1 MRSGSEKNEKNG
13 MNGNDGIDAEG
24 PPGAHSSHDSHHSP
38 ASHAPGAAHPL
49 IPPRGDPRTL
59 KSFQKAEVVY
69 DFTFRF
75 AHKFLEQG
83 DRTRDQMIQA
93 ARSGKKNLLEGS
105 RLGRTSKEMEI
116 KLTNV
121 AYGSLAELRDDYRD
135 FLCTRDFPVW
145 QKDSKEALFIRKLG
159 KRQPQTY
166 ELYREFMD
174 TRPPLILAN
183 IAICL
188 ICQAMYLID
197 RQLDCLEQDFVEQ
210 GGLREKMT
218 RVRLAY
224 RDGNRGKDRC
234 RPGASASHRSP

>member
-1 MRSGSEKNEKNG
+1 MKTEPGKHGKNR
-13 MNGNDGIDAEG
+13 NDGKCPESHISSQDS
-24 PPGAHSSHDSHHSP
+24 HSSHTFHQTKTR
-38 ASHAPGAAHPL
+38 HPL
-49 IPPRGDPRTL
+49 IPPRGDPTTL

-69 DFTFRF
+69 DFTYRF
-75 AHKFLEQG
+75 AHKFLERK
-83 DRTRDQMIQA
+83 DCTIDQMIQA

-135 FLCTRDFPVW
+135 FLCAREYPVW
-145 QKDSKEALFIRKLG
+145 EKDSKEALFVREFG

-166 ELYREFMD
+166 ELYREFME
-174 TRPPLILAN
+174 TRPPWILAN

-188 ICQAMYLID
+188 ISQAMYLID
-197 RQLDCLEQDFVEQ
+197 RQLDRLERDFVAQ

-224 RDGNRGKDRC
+224 RNKR
-234 RPGASASHRSP
+234 HE